1 MGYLEVYKS
10 WVNDSF
16 FDEDIRKELKCIT
29 SEKEIEDRFYKELE
43 FGTGGL
49 RGIMSAGTNRLNK
62 YTVGKVTLGLGYYLL
77 DTYSKDACIGT
88 RGRYRF

>member
-10 WVNDSF
+10 WANDNF
-16 FDEDIRKELKCIT
+16 FDEDTRKELKCIT

-49 RGIMSAGTNRLNK
+49 RGIMVL
-62 YTVGKVTLGLGYYLL
+62 VQIV
-77 DTYSKDACIGT
+77 
-88 RGRYRF
+88 